1 MQEKDKHAL
10 VYFNIVVE
18 VTDNAVCV
26 CVTQGREGDEAIC
39 PYRWRNSVPRK
50 TRGVDGNPR
59 PKNKIIY

>member
-1 MQEKDKHAL
+1 MIAHCGIFFFSVQMQEKDKHAL

-39 PYRWRNSVPRK
+39 PYR
-50 TRGVDGNPR
+50 
-59 PKNKIIY
+59 